1 MIHAAVLCWLTML
14 PSFCVGRDPL
24 PEGIIVTDSRPVSD
38 AVMLTRP
45 DGTPIWV
52 NPHAIAYIR
61 APLDSEPDGHTT
73 LVFTSGGKQTVLE
86 TVDEIKALVGDR
98 LKRE

>member
-1 MIHAAVLCWLTML
+1 VWLLILLTCL
-14 PSFCVGRDPL
+14 GL
-24 PEGIIVTDSRPVSD
+24 TSRPVGAAETQPYTATEPSSD

-61 APLDSEPDGHTT
+61 GPAANEGAGHTT
-73 LVFTSGGKQTVLE
+73 LVFTSGAKQTVME
-86 TVDEIKALVGDR
+86 TVDEIKTIVGSR
-98 LKRE
+98 LKKE